1 MDQRVLRPA
10 AAAAYIGLSRASLY
24 RLERAGELPPR
35 VILGPHAAGWF
46 REDLDGFLA
55 SRPRGAR
62 PVDAGA
68 TTSTSDRSAR
78 ER

>member
-1 MDQRVLRPA
+1 MDRRVLRPA
-10 AAAAYIGLSRASLY
+10 AAAAYIGYSRATVY

-35 VILGPHAAGWF
+35 VILGPNASGWF

-62 PVDAGA
+62 PADP
-68 TTSTSDRSAR
+68 
-78 ER
+78 

>member
-1 MDQRVLRPA
+1 VEPKILRPA

-35 VILGPHAAGWF
+35 VILGPHASGWF
-46 REDLDGFLA
+46 REDLDGFLG

-68 TTSTSDRSAR
+68 TTSTSDRSAP

>member
-1 MDQRVLRPA
+1 MDARVLRPA
-10 AAAAYIGLSRASLY
+10 AAAAYVGLSRASMY

-35 VILGPHAAGWF
+35 VILGANASGWF

-62 PVDAGA
+62 PA
-68 TTSTSDRSAR
+68 
-78 ER
+78 E